1 MSYISLIAAF
11 STHYVAKNYIAP
23 EYKIYLGVVLLSLY
37 ALKIVNRGI
46 KLVSQYT
53 PEEMNKAINEA
64 KVNEFV
70 KKIFINHKPIVMFF
84 TILQIVINIFVF
96 HFYPNFAI
104 GSLVYSLLI

>member
-11 STHYVAKNYIAP
+11 STYYVAKNYIAP

-46 KLVSQYT
+46 KLVSRYSLDDI
-53 PEEMNKAINEA
+53 NKAINEA

-70 KKIFINHKPIVMFF
+70 KKIFINYKPIVAFF
-84 TILQIVINIFVF
+84 TILQIIIDIFVF

-104 GSLVYSLLI
+104 GSFVYSLLI